1 MLSNIS
7 IIVLRIPVFLQSFEN
22 KIYTDSITK
31 VQEEMKLS
39 ELVMV
44 AYLGQRQSLEFLF
57 GTSTMK
63 HMCEFGFGC
72 GCGCSVA
79 TWKFLK
85 K

>member
-39 ELVMV
+39 ELVMA

-57 GTSTMK
+57 GT
-63 HMCEFGFGC
+63 
-72 GCGCSVA
+72 
-79 TWKFLK
+79 
-85 K
+85 

>member
-7 IIVLRIPVFLQSFEN
+7 IIVLRIPVVLQSFEN

-39 ELVMV
+39 ELVMA

-57 GTSTMK
+57 GT
-63 HMCEFGFGC
+63 
-72 GCGCSVA
+72 
-79 TWKFLK
+79 
-85 K
+85 